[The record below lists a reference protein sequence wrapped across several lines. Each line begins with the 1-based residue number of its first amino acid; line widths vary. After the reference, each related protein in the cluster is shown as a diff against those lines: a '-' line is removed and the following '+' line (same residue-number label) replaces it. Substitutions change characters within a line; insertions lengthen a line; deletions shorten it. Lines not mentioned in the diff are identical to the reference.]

1 MVPVTSNNDFCL
13 LFQNELLNGHG
24 TQYLEKDLTEDRV
37 EKADQV
43 CVLFYQI

>member
-13 LFQNELLNGHG
+13 LFQNDLLKGRG
-24 TQYLEKDLTEDRV
+24 TQYLEKGLTEERV